1 VRGLAS
7 GGGAAPP
14 GGWIQTVRVSLMHSL
29 LVSASPVR
37 DHSAVAAWIAGAVGR
52 GERVLYKHAPTED
65 AAAVLGRSLPKVG
78 LDGAVLTSGQVQLAD
93 TTALRAET
101 GGRHDGLYGLHLEQL
116 RQAIREGFVGL
127 ALTGDAAAMHTITRT
142 DAELI
147 GYERDL
153 ERLAVEAGVRSLCRY
168 PPGERPGLLGKML
181 VVHYRDVDDD
191 GWGAELVDGCLRV
204 HGEIDFSAA
213 DRFSVVLRAALT
225 AGVRTVEASGLAF
238 CDVAAVRVLVS
249 AAEAVRQEGVPL
261 AIVGV
266 DGALARMLAVTGA
279 DQWAGL
285 RVIGRDADA

>member
-1 VRGLAS
+1 MAS

-14 GGWIQTVRVSLMHSL
+14 GGWVQTVRVGLMHSL

-37 DHSAVAAWIAGAVGR
+37 DRSTVAAWIAGAVGR

-65 AAAVLGRSLPKVG
+65 AAAVLGRSLPEVG
-78 LDGAVLTSGQVQLAD
+78 LDPAVLTSGQVQLAD

-101 GGRHDGLYGLHLEQL
+101 DGRHDGLYGLHLEQL
-116 RQAIREGFVGL
+116 RQAIREGFAGL

-142 DAELI
+142 DAELA

-153 ERLAVEAGVRSLCRY
+153 ERLATEAGVRSLCRY
-168 PPGERPGLLGKML
+168 PPGERPGLLQEML

-191 GWGAELVDGCLRV
+191 EWGAELVDGCLRV
-204 HGEIDFSAA
+204 HGEIDFTAA
-213 DRFSVVLRAALT
+213 DRFSAVLRAALT
-225 AGVRTVEASGLAF
+225 AGVRTVDASGLAF

-249 AAEAVRQEGVPL
+249 AAAKLQQEGAPL
-261 AIVGV
+261 AVVGI
-266 DGALARMLAVTGA
+266 DGALARLLAVTGA

-285 RVIGRDADA
+285 RLIGRDADA